1 MMQVF
6 TKWVLCF
13 FIVLAL
19 GAVPVMAQIHTQT
32 SEKQKKQQK
41 RFLKEAEKTESAY
54 KETHLNTEA
63 YTFKRGE
70 AARKRVTKR
79 DERRQYKFN
88 EAGSPQKKKTIF
100 RKKATKKQAGG

>member
-13 FIVLAL
+13 FIILFVGLAPAL
-19 GAVPVMAQIHTQT
+19 AQIQAK
-32 SEKQKKQQK
+32 SIERQKKEQK
-41 RFLKEAEKTESAY
+41 RFLKEAERTESDY
-54 KETHLNTEA
+54 KATHLNTSA

-70 AARKRVTKR
+70 AARKRVSKR
-79 DERRQYKFN
+79 DERRQYKFD
-88 EAGSPQKKKTIF
+88 EAGNPQKKKTIF